1 MSNQDFVVEETAGVG
16 AFVSG
21 IDLRTINDAVLVQLK
36 DAFAQYGLLFFR
48 DQQLSPQDHIAFARR
63 WGPINI
69 NRFFAPVAGYPQ
81 IAQVL
86 KEPEQRANIGDGWHT
101 DHSYDQIPA
110 LGSLLYARETPPQGG
125 DSLFANTCSAYDGL
139 SQALKKTLSG
149 LQAVHSSAH
158 VFGEQS
164 GHAEELAERLG
175 NYSPAAQQDAI
186 HPVVITHP
194 LSGRKSLY
202 VNPSFT
208 LRIQGWSAEDS
219 TSLLTELY
227 AQVSRPE
234 FSFRLRWA
242 PGTLAFWDNRAT
254 WHWAMN
260 DYHGYRRLMHRIT
273 LEGVPLEA

>member
-125 DSLFANTCSAYDGL
+125 DTLFANTCSAYDGL

>member
-125 DSLFANTCSAYDGL
+125 DTLFANTCSAYDGL

-273 LEGVPLEA
+273 LDGVPLEA

>member
-1 MSNQDFVVEETAGVG
+1 VSNQDFVVEETAGVG

-86 KEPEQRANIGDGWHT
+86 KEPEQRVNIGDGWHT

-125 DSLFANTCSAYDGL
+125 DTLFANTCSAYDGL

>member
-1 MSNQDFVVEETAGVG
+1 MHLRNMGSCFFVINSFRRKTISLLRDVG
-16 AFVSG
+16 
-21 IDLRTINDAVLVQLK
+21 
-36 DAFAQYGLLFFR
+36 
-48 DQQLSPQDHIAFARR
+48 
-63 WGPINI
+63 GPINI

-125 DSLFANTCSAYDGL
+125 DTLFANTCSAYDGL

>member
-125 DSLFANTCSAYDGL
+125 IRCLPIRVLHT
-139 SQALKKTLSG
+139 
-149 LQAVHSSAH
+149 
-158 VFGEQS
+158 
-164 GHAEELAERLG
+164 
-175 NYSPAAQQDAI
+175 
-186 HPVVITHP
+186 
-194 LSGRKSLY
+194 
-202 VNPSFT
+202 
-208 LRIQGWSAEDS
+208 
-219 TSLLTELY
+219 
-227 AQVSRPE
+227 
-234 FSFRLRWA
+234 
-242 PGTLAFWDNRAT
+242 
-254 WHWAMN
+254 M
-260 DYHGYRRLMHRIT
+260 GYRR
-273 LEGVPLEA
+273 P